1 MDRVRVIL
9 KSGADFVLEAEEIA
23 ITRNKLSG
31 LLTEISWGK
40 PEDDARPAY
49 LDLSEVAAVLW
60 LPVADQ
66 DAQEVT
72 S

>member
-9 KSGADFVLEAEEIA
+9 KSGADFVLEAEEITL
-23 ITRNKLSG
+23 TRNKLSG
-31 LLTEISWGK
+31 LLTEIGWSK

-60 LPVADQ
+60 LPAADQ
-66 DAQEVT
+66 DAQT
-72 S
+72 G

>member
-1 MDRVRVIL
+1 VDRVRVIL

-23 ITRNKLSG
+23 LTRNKLSG
-31 LLTEISWGK
+31 DLTEISWSK

-60 LPVADQ
+60 LPVAD
-66 DAQEVT
+66 AQEVT